1 MNKKEINELI
11 KQSEI
16 DCKSIFD
23 QIDDI
28 AYKNQYKVLNAFR
41 NHSVGPRHFAQTT
54 GYGYDDVARDTLY
67 RLFAEIIGAES
78 AICSPL
84 IMSGTHALTLALFG
98 LLRPNDTL
106 LSITGEPYDT
116 LHDVINGE
124 NIGSLKDFGVK
135 YKEFDYRKTTTEETE
150 KLLKD
155 IQPKV
160 VFFQRSRGY
169 TDNKA
174 LSVEITHIFI
184 SLYSCSKNLLYVH
197 QYLLPL

>member
-1 MNKKEINELI
+1 MTTENVQNLI
-11 KQSEI
+11 KEAELK
-16 DCKSIFD
+16 CNKIFNE
-23 QIDDI
+23 IDDI

-41 NHSVGPRHFAQTT
+41 NNNIGPRHFAQTT
-54 GYGYDDVARDTLY
+54 GYGYDDVGRDTLN
-67 RLFAEIIGAES
+67 RLFAEIVGAEC

-135 YKEFDYRKTTTEETE
+135 YQEFDYRK
-150 KLLKD
+150 
-155 IQPKV
+155 I
-160 VFFQRSRGY
+160 R
-169 TDNKA
+169 
-174 LSVEITHIFI
+174 
-184 SLYSCSKNLLYVH
+184 
-197 QYLLPL
+197 